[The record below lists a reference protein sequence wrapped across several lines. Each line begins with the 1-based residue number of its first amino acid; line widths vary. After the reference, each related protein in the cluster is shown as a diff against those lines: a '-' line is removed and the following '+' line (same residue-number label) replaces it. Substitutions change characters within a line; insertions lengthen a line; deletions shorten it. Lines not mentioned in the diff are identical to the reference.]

1 MKIYKSID
9 ELIDSGDKFIS
20 SIPNQLGINLCSVE
34 GIEYDEQ
41 EDGQLKSLKIIFN
54 PDNSNK

>member
-9 ELIDSGDKFIS
+9 ELINDGDKFIL
-20 SIPNQLGINLCSVE
+20 SIPNQLGINLCSVK
-34 GIEYDEQ
+34 GIEYNIQ
-41 EDGQLKSLKIIFN
+41 ENGQLKSLKIIFN